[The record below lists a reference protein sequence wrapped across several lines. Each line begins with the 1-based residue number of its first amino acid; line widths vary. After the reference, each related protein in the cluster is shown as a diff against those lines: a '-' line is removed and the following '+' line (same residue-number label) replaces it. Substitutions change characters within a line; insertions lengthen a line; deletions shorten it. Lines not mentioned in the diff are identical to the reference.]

1 VARGGQGEG
10 AVEQRQRPR
19 KKGFLV
25 CCFGSSMKKCFALT
39 KTFGLTPFACAPW
52 HRPPGLATPFPS
64 HSTPSAAKRP
74 GAQRRGKRGA
84 LRREADFT
92 WTEWGGEGVKQ
103 RKEAGGRRPPASF
116 KTSPLP
122 RLDPLPQ
129 SRPHRGRGGVGADG
143 PTTADSKRGRSAI
156 GSCAS
161 LGNAT
166 RGGDAAT
173 RLPGSLDPICV
184 RSPW

>member
-1 VARGGQGEG
+1 MARGGQGEG

-39 KTFGLTPFACAPW
+39 KTFGLTLFACAPW
-52 HRPPGLATPFPS
+52 HRPPNLATPFPS

-92 WTEWGGEGVKQ
+92 WTERGGEGV
-103 RKEAGGRRPPASF
+103 RWGP
-116 KTSPLP
+116 TSPL
-122 RLDPLPQ
+122 LP
-129 SRPHRGRGGVGADG
+129 SPSGEEALLASTGVPAGARGLRA
-143 PTTADSKRGRSAI
+143 R
-156 GSCAS
+156 
-161 LGNAT
+161 
-166 RGGDAAT
+166 
-173 RLPGSLDPICV
+173 
-184 RSPW
+184 

>member
-1 VARGGQGEG
+1 MARGGQGEG

-129 SRPHRGRGGVGADG
+129 SRPHRGRGGGRRAHYCRLQAG
-143 PTTADSKRGRSAI
+143 KKRNRFL
-156 GSCAS
+156 CE
-161 LGNAT
+161 LGKRDT

-173 RLPGSLDPICV
+173 RLPDSLGLI
-184 RSPW
+184 